1 GYGAQP
7 GLSGYSPNGG
17 YGTGGYGAGGYG
29 TGGYGAGGYG
39 PDNYS
44 ITTPGGLVPEPWA
57 ETQWTSYYV

>member
-7 GLSGYSPNGG
+7 GLSGYSPN
-17 YGTGGYGAGGYG
+17 GGYG